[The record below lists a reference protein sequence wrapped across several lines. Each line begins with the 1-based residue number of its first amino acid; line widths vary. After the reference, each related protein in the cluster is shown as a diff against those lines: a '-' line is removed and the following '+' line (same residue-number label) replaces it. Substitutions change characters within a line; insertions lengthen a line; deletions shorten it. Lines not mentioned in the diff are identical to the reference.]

1 MMGRAIWGAKRE
13 EGAANKCGRG
23 RGAYGQQPVWPRAMW
38 APQQTPACVCANAR
52 RQSFWKQHEL
62 QPADARLRLL
72 SATATEVDSS
82 ASAEQLTMATIKIAF
97 LIARKS

>member
-72 SATATEVDSS
+72 SAMATEVDSS
-82 ASAEQLTMATIKIAF
+82 ASAEQLMATIKIAF

>member
-1 MMGRAIWGAKRE
+1 
-13 EGAANKCGRG
+13 
-23 RGAYGQQPVWPRAMW
+23 MW

-72 SATATEVDSS
+72 SAMATEVDSS
-82 ASAEQLTMATIKIAF
+82 ASAEQLMATIKIA
-97 LIARKS
+97 LIARPKLANFDQMTKLWRRDEHQTACGAWWSFRRPDAVCLRI